1 MKKVKII
8 SIILSILLVA
18 LICASFVTTYN
29 QNRSGTVSAA
39 TSNIS
44 AENKEYIINKYG
56 DCKTAEELI
65 IRLNGEICTEYTYN
79 RPLIIFQSFDFDKFT
94 KTKKGLCFDYSCYLK
109 TVFNTIFPDFKVYV
123 CDVRINYFNYHSYNF
138 IETDTHRYFVDLTT
152 DLIRY
157 GNGQKRIIYEDIG
170 TLTYDEYT
178 KQYNEKILNYH

>member
-1 MKKVKII
+1 MKNKII

-18 LICASFVTTYN
+18 MICMSFVTTYN
-29 QNRSGTVSAA
+29 QNRTGTVSAA
-39 TSNIS
+39 TCNIS

-65 IRLNGEICTEYTYN
+65 IRLNDEICTEYTYN

-94 KTKKGLCFDYSCYLK
+94 NEKKGLCFDYSCYLK
-109 TVFNTIFPDFKVYV
+109 AVFNTIFPEIKVFV
-123 CDVRINYFNYHSYNF
+123 CDVQINLFNYHSYNF
-138 IETDTHRYFVDLTT
+138 IETDAHRYFVDLTT

>member
-1 MKKVKII
+1 MKNKII

-18 LICASFVTTYN
+18 MICMSFVTTYN
-29 QNRSGTVSAA
+29 QNRTGTVSAA
-39 TSNIS
+39 TCNIS
-44 AENKEYIINKYG
+44 VENKEYIINKYG

-65 IRLNGEICTEYTYN
+65 IRLNDEICTEYTYN
-79 RPLIIFQSFDFDKFT
+79 RPLIIFQSFDFDEFI

-109 TVFNTIFPDFKVYV
+109 IVFNTIFPDYKVYV

-138 IETDTHRYFVDLTT
+138 IETDAHRYFVDLTT

>member
-1 MKKVKII
+1 MKKVKNI
-8 SIILSILLVA
+8 SIVLSILLVTV
-18 LICASFVTTYN
+18 ICMSFVTTYN

-39 TSNIS
+39 TCNIS
-44 AENKEYIINKYG
+44 TEKKEYILNRYG

-65 IRLNGEICTEYTYN
+65 IRLNDEICTEYTYH
-79 RPLIIFQSFDFDKFT
+79 RPFIIFQSFDFDEFIN
-94 KTKKGLCFDYSCYLK
+94 TKKGLCFDYSCYLK
-109 TVFNTIFPDFKVYV
+109 IAFNTIFPDMKVYV

-138 IETDTHRYFVDLTT
+138 IDTGSNRYFVDLTT

>member
-1 MKKVKII
+1 MKNKII

-18 LICASFVTTYN
+18 VICMSFVTTYN
-29 QNRSGTVSAA
+29 QNRTGTVSAA
-39 TSNIS
+39 TCNIS

-65 IRLNGEICTEYTYN
+65 IRLNDEICTEYTYN
-79 RPLIIFQSFDFDKFT
+79 RPLIIFQSFDFDEFI

-109 TVFNTIFPDFKVYV
+109 IVFNTIFPDYKVYV

-157 GNGQKRIIYEDIG
+157 GNGQKRIIYENIG

>member
-1 MKKVKII
+1 MKNKII

-39 TSNIS
+39 NCNIS
-44 AENKEYIINKYG
+44 AENKEHIINKYG

-65 IRLNGEICTEYTYN
+65 LRLNDEICTEYTYY
-79 RPLIIFQSFDFDKFT
+79 RPLIIFQHFDFDDFV

-109 TVFNTIFPDFKVYV
+109 TVFNTIFPDIKVYV
-123 CDVRINYFNYHSYNF
+123 CDVRVNLFNYHSYNF
-138 IETDTHRYFVDLTT
+138 IETDSNRYFVDLTT

-157 GNGQKRIIYEDIG
+157 GNGQKRIIYENIG

-178 KQYNEKILNYH
+178 SQYNEKILNYH

>member
-1 MKKVKII
+1 MTRKIFN
-8 SIILSILLVA
+8 ILLSFLLVV
-18 LICASFVTTYN
+18 LICVSFVTTYN

-39 TSNIS
+39 TCNVSD
-44 AENKEYIINKYG
+44 ANKEYIINKYG

-65 IRLNGEICTEYTYN
+65 IRLNDEICTEYTYN

-94 KTKKGLCFDYSCYLK
+94 NEKKGLCFDYSCYLK
-109 TVFNTIFPDFKVYV
+109 AVFNTIFPEIKVFV
-123 CDVRINYFNYHSYNF
+123 CDVRINLFNYHSYNF
-138 IETDTHRYFVDLTT
+138 IETDAHRYFVDLTT

>member
-1 MKKVKII
+1 MTRKIFN
-8 SIILSILLVA
+8 ILLSFLLVV
-18 LICASFVTTYN
+18 LICVSFVTTYN

-39 TSNIS
+39 TCNIS

-65 IRLNGEICTEYTYN
+65 IRLNDEICTEYTYN
-79 RPLIIFQSFDFDKFT
+79 RPLIIFQSFDFDEFIN
-94 KTKKGLCFDYSCYLK
+94 TKKGLCFDYSCYLK
-109 TVFNTIFPDFKVYV
+109 IVFNTIFPDYKVYV

>member
-1 MKKVKII
+1 MKRRIFNI
-8 SIILSILLVA
+8 LLSILLVV

-39 TSNIS
+39 TCNVSD
-44 AENKEYIINKYG
+44 ANKEYIINKYG

-65 IRLNGEICTEYTYN
+65 IRLNDEICTEYTYN

-94 KTKKGLCFDYSCYLK
+94 NEKKGLCFDYSCYLK
-109 TVFNTIFPDFKVYV
+109 AVFNTIFPEIKVFV
-123 CDVRINYFNYHSYNF
+123 CDVRINLFDYHSYNF
-138 IETDTHRYFVDLTT
+138 IETDAHRYFVDLTT